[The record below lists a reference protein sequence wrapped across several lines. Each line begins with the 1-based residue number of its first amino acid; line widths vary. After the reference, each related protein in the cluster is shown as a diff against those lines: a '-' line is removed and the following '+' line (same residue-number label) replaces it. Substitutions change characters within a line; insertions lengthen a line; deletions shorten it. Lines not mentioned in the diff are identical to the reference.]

1 MTDLFDPPAV
11 GAGPSTTAI
20 AEPELAGAPATAV
33 TDASGLAVGVVDGS
47 ASTTT
52 QTFQVVLD
60 DRAVVQLDDLLCVT
74 RRLADGRS
82 VTHYGIVVE
91 IRGSIE
97 EATYPSDTVHV
108 AVTRTLPGT
117 TCRTADV
124 RILRNDPEIWV
135 PPDPG
140 TPARSLGDAERRR
153 ALFRDQMSEALPLG
167 LDRTNRPVWVDWS
180 FMDGQKGGHMSISGI
195 SGVATKTS
203 YALFVLHM
211 LLETPAGRRLLG
223 ASAPTTRA
231 LVINVKSEDLLYI
244 DRPNRRFAGDAEARA
259 AWEALGVTD
268 PGPFRQ
274 VHLHAPRRPSRGG
287 AADPDTARTDGR
299 VAAFG
304 WTPFEFIC
312 EGLLDFCFA
321 DPGDARGGNQV
332 SFVVQRVRAMLQRHA
347 YPSASTP
354 GGAAV
359 VVDRLPEHA
368 PRDPAAR
375 APLGRDQGWEITSFD
390 DLVDALD
397 ALLDPEH
404 GNPAWL
410 AGVQGNT
417 AAAFLR
423 RLYAAQPRLG
433 HLVAC
438 GVTPVDTAR
447 GGVTVVDIHS
457 LHDTAQRFVVG
468 ALLHRIF
475 DAKQGQGRLPLQ
487 LVVLDELNRY
497 APRDGSSPIKDIL
510 VDIAARGRSMGVLL
524 IGAQQSA
531 GDVDGNITR
540 NASVK
545 VVGRLDAA
553 DSADYGF
560 LSAELRQ
567 RATRILPGAM
577 VLNQPV
583 IPESLLVHY
592 PFPPYATCQDEADM
606 RPDAEQRSRIDSIIT
621 GV

>member
-1 MTDLFDPPAV
+1 MTDLFDLPSLASDADGKPA
-11 GAGPSTTAI
+11 
-20 AEPELAGAPATAV
+20 AEAVAPAAAIDPV
-33 TDASGLAVGVVDGS
+33 TDQQGTPVGVVDGS

-52 QTFQVVLD
+52 QSFQIVLND
-60 DRAVVQLDDLLCVT
+60 QAVVQLDDLLCVT
-74 RRLADGRS
+74 RSLPDGNT

-97 EATYPSDTVHV
+97 EATYSSDTVHI
-108 AVTRTLPGT
+108 AVSRTLPGT
-117 TCRTADV
+117 TCRTAEV
-124 RILRNDPEIWV
+124 RILRNDPEVWV

-140 TPARSLGDAERRR
+140 TGTRSLSDPEREK
-153 ALFRDQMSEALPLG
+153 ALFRDQMTEALPLG
-167 LDRTNRPVWVDWS
+167 LDRSNRPVWVDWS
-180 FMDGQKGGHMSISGI
+180 FMNGEKGGHMSISGI

-203 YALFVLHM
+203 YALFALYM
-211 LLETPAGRRLLG
+211 LLETPAGHALLG
-223 ASAPTTRA
+223 MSAPNTRA
-231 LVINVKSEDLLYI
+231 LVFNVKSEDLLYI
-244 DRPNRRFAGDAEARA
+244 DRPNLKFAVNAEAQA
-259 AWEALGVTD
+259 KWAALGVPQ

-287 AADPDTARTDGR
+287 AADPDTARTDGK

-304 WTPFEFIC
+304 WTPFDFIR
-312 EGLLDFCFA
+312 EGLLDYCFT
-321 DPGDARGGNQV
+321 DTDERRGGSQV
-332 SFVVQRVRAMLQRHA
+332 SFVIQRVRSMLQRLA
-347 YPSASTP
+347 YPSASIP

-359 VVDRLPEHA
+359 IVDRLPDHA
-368 PRDPAAR
+368 PRDPSAR
-375 APLGRDQGWEITSFD
+375 APIGRDHGSEITSFD
-390 DLVDALD
+390 DLVDFLD
-397 ALLDPEH
+397 TVLDPDH
-404 GNPAWL
+404 GNAAWH
-410 AGVQGNT
+410 AGVQANT
-417 AAAFLR
+417 ATAFLR

-433 HLVAC
+433 HLIAC
-438 GVTPVDTAR
+438 GVTPVDTTR

-487 LVVLDELNRY
+487 FVVLDELNRY
-497 APRDGSSPIKDIL
+497 GPKDGSSPIKDIL

-531 GDVDGNITR
+531 GDIDGNITR

-553 DSADYGF
+553 DTADYGF

-606 RPDAEQRSRIDSIIT
+606 RPDPDQRARIDSIIA
-621 GV
+621 GI